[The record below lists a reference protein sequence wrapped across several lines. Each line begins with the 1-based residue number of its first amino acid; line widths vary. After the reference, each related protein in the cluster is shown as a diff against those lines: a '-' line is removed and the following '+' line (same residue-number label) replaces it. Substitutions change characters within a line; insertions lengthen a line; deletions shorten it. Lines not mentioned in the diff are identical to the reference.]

1 MRINLKGISNPFFVW
16 VFLMPVVEISLV
28 GGELSQ
34 EQKIRIGSEICD
46 LLIREIPRLTR
57 ESVWV
62 VFNEKT
68 PGDWIIGGKSLKEIL
83 QK

>member
-1 MRINLKGISNPFFVW
+1 
-16 VFLMPVVEISLV
+16 MPVVEISLV

-34 EQKIRIGSEICD
+34 EQKVRIGGEICD

-62 VFNEKT
+62 VFNEKM
-68 PGDWIIGGKSLKEIL
+68 PEDWVIGGKSLKEIL